1 MPNEPREQSLV
12 DWETPTPSHQRPAR
26 RYERGPGPATRRDS
40 CDRTQLMRSAAG
52 GIAGEVI
59 MTAIRAANLAPR
71 QRAPSQNG
79 LPEPVPYVYGQQTRR
94 NTYAAR
100 IARRNIRGWWQP
112 PAAVPAPKLTGPQ
125 APAATAAQVKLAH
138 PAARLRF
145 SRLLM
150 WQLRR
155 ADLERRRSGRGA
167 EAPPQ
172 NISH

>member
-1 MPNEPREQSLV
+1 
-12 DWETPTPSHQRPAR
+12 
-26 RYERGPGPATRRDS
+26 
-40 CDRTQLMRSAAG
+40 MRSAAG

-145 SRLLM
+145 SRLLT